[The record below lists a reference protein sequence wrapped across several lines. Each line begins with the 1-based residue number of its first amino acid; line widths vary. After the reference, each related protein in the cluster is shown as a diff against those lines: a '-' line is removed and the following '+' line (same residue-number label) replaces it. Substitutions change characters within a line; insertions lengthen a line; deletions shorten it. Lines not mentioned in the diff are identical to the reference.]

1 MSPDLLSN
9 PCSPPPACVCVLS
22 RFCCV
27 RLCATVWTV
36 ACQAL
41 LSMGF
46 AKARILE
53 WVVMPSSR
61 GSSRPRHRTGVSY
74 VFCIG
79 RQGSLPLAPPGKS
92 QKSCGP
98 LAKTSNSSGLGR
110 AGRRG
115 QERPGA
121 GDTQADSGKTNMSIL
136 GKGKEMKGSSRESKP
151 LVQKITRSS

>member
-1 MSPDLLSN
+1 MARTFPEWCRSPLHVKSLQLCLILSD
-9 PCSPPPACVCVLS
+9 PMDCSPPGSSAFGIL
-22 RFCCV
+22 
-27 RLCATVWTV
+27 
-36 ACQAL
+36 QE
-41 LSMGF
+41 
-46 AKARILE
+46 RILE